1 MGSTVS
7 TAKKVAAFQTPQGQ
21 TAYVL
26 FEERYSKN
34 SYPHHP
40 NWGCVGFGYLA
51 DVVAYIFAF
60 ASDCESG
67 MLQSRKG
74 HLRPEKYIGDWLEQL
89 ANPVAMPDVSKNVA
103 YGTALSSVLTPAIRE
118 RVTQSLVDAGMQHVC
133 NAIEQGGF
141 EASLHSDFDVLRTIY
156 TRLPMDIGSWRFV
169 GSTYGVITAGIQCPN
184 LGYRPTPIKAPA
196 VTTSAMARVKTDNVL
211 VQQPDGRYKS
221 NGVDY
226 SLVALFVMGYAQT
239 ELQFPGN
246 YSKAIKAYRQSVA
259 DAPPASL
266 DTRVRVS
273 AQLAT
278 DKYELQLIKRF
289 ADVMGQSA
297 PEFDV
302 TLAQVMANDSRNH
315 ALYDLCG
322 IKSAVWTVMGQATP
336 QQETA
341 DLFCA

>member
-26 FEERYSKN
+26 FEERYSTN
-34 SYPHHP
+34 ICPHHP
-40 NWGCVGFGYLA
+40 NWSCVGFGYLA

-60 ASDCESG
+60 ASDCEGG

-74 HLRPEKYIGDWLEQL
+74 HIRPEKYIDDWLAQL
-89 ANPVAMPDVSKNVA
+89 ANPVEMRDVNKKVA
-103 YGTALSSVLTPAIRE
+103 YGTLFSSVLTPAIQE
-118 RVTQSLVDAGMQHVC
+118 RVTQSLTDAGMQHVC

-141 EASLHSDFDVLRTIY
+141 DASLHSDFDVLRTIF

-169 GSTYGVITAGIQCPN
+169 GSTHGVHTAGFQCPN
-184 LGYRPTPIKAPA
+184 LGYRPTSKKAPA
-196 VTTSAMARVKTDNVL
+196 VTTSAMARVKTGNVL
-211 VQQPDGRYKS
+211 TQQPDGSYRA
-221 NGVDY
+221 GGMGY
-226 SLVALFVMGYAQT
+226 SLVASFVMAYAQT

-246 YSKAIKAYRQSVA
+246 HRKAIKAYRQSVA
-259 DAPPASL
+259 DAPQVSL
-266 DTRVRVS
+266 DTPVRVS

-278 DKYELQLIKRF
+278 DEYELRLIKRF
-289 ADVMGQSA
+289 ADSMGQSA

-302 TLAQVMANDSRNH
+302 TLAQVMANDAHNH

-322 IKSAVWTVMGQATP
+322 IKSAVWTVLGQATP